1 MDRSSRS
8 GGNVGNALFAFSKE
22 EENPRS
28 WFWGFSSS
36 GISTAGWIY
45 ETLIA
50 GLDHPCSFRFTHKFC
65 YRADFHKYPR
75 FVGFETFFLAFYLLF
90 GRGDR
95 LWILTT
101 SPRCIPVPETI
112 LATEYLFCTVSIT
125 TAPTRLSG
133 SPRDSP
139 VSGSTS
145 FSPGWNTSISTPA

>member
-1 MDRSSRS
+1 MDRSSRG

-65 YRADFHKYPR
+65 YRAPFCFSFSYLPQS
-75 FVGFETFFLAFYLLF
+75 EFLSRSNEIPPF
-90 GRGDR
+90 
-95 LWILTT
+95 
-101 SPRCIPVPETI
+101 PRCISVCIRPRRQGS
-112 LATEYLFCTVSIT
+112 A
-125 TAPTRLSG
+125 LSL
-133 SPRDSP
+133 R
-139 VSGSTS
+139 
-145 FSPGWNTSISTPA
+145 

>member
-65 YRADFHKYPR
+65 YRAIKRKGNLQQHWLPD
-75 FVGFETFFLAFYLLF
+75 
-90 GRGDR
+90 
-95 LWILTT
+95 T
-101 SPRCIPVPETI
+101 SRIRQELGYREEVELEQALKATI
-112 LATEYLFCTVSIT
+112 A
-125 TAPTRLSG
+125 
-133 SPRDSP
+133 
-139 VSGSTS
+139 
-145 FSPGWNTSISTPA
+145 

>member
-1 MDRSSRS
+1 MDRSSRG

-65 YRADFHKYPR
+65 YRA
-75 FVGFETFFLAFYLLF
+75 FFSS
-90 GRGDR
+90 DR
-95 LWILTT
+95 QILI
-101 SPRCIPVPETI
+101 C
-112 LATEYLFCTVSIT
+112 
-125 TAPTRLSG
+125 G
-133 SPRDSP
+133 
-139 VSGSTS
+139 
-145 FSPGWNTSISTPA
+145 STPANNFLIAELAIPLCMA